1 MSGHGV
7 EPALHRVA
15 LRDATLATVLVVAAV
30 WAGSRAGRDLD
41 PALLGYL
48 GATIV
53 ATFAVTWRVS
63 AFWRRLPSAF
73 YGRALLAALR
83 DPRRARTA
91 FHAAATD
98 LGTQHFIAARSRTR
112 WLAHL
117 ALSLGTL
124 ASFAITL
131 PLVFGWMHFAADGQD
146 HYRPVVL
153 GIVLERFA
161 LDGVAAWL
169 VFHALALAGGAVAF
183 GATYFLSTRLRRR
196 ALPGVTDPGQ
206 ILPLALLLFV
216 ALSGLAL
223 PASRNHAELFPAVS
237 LLHEAAVM
245 VLLVALPFSK
255 LAHVLIRPLQLGA
268 RVVRAS
274 TDWIACAGCG
284 AVLAPRAQA
293 AAVGALLAARGARLT
308 GHLQQCPPCRR
319 RSTAAA
325 QARLLGARFHP
336 DLVDTGPRARAADAR
351 PYPLGKVA

>member
-1 MSGHGV
+1 VSGHGV

-15 LRDATLATVLVVAAV
+15 LRDATLATVLVVAAA
-30 WAGSRAGRDLD
+30 WAGSRGGRDLD

-91 FHAAATD
+91 FRAAATD
-98 LGTQHFIAARSRTR
+98 LGTQRFIAARSRTR

-124 ASFAITL
+124 ASFAITV

-153 GIVLERFA
+153 GIVLGRFA

-169 VFHALALAGGAVAF
+169 VFHALAIAGGAVAF
-183 GATYFLSTRLRRR
+183 GATYFLTARLRRR

-223 PASRNHAELFPAVS
+223 PASRNHAQLFAAVA
-237 LLHEAAVM
+237 LLHEAAVV
-245 VLLVALPFSK
+245 VLLVGLPFSK

-268 RVVRAS
+268 RVVHAS
-274 TDWIACAGCG
+274 TEWSACGMCG
-284 AVLAPRAQA
+284 TRLAPTVQV
-293 AAVGALLAARGARLT
+293 AAVQALLAARGASVT
-308 GHLQQCPPCRR
+308 PHLQQCTSCRR

-325 QARLLGARFHP
+325 QARLLGAGFHP
-336 DLVDTGPRARAADAR
+336 DLVDTRPHALAGHARPDALERAA
-351 PYPLGKVA
+351 

>member
-1 MSGHGV
+1 MSGYGA

-15 LRDATLATVLVVAAV
+15 LRDATLATALVVAAV

-53 ATFAVTWRVS
+53 ATFALTWRVS

-73 YGRALLAALR
+73 YGRALLTALR
-83 DPRRARTA
+83 DPWRARTV
-91 FHAAATD
+91 FHAAAID
-98 LGTQHFIAARSRTR
+98 LGTQRFIAARSRTR

-124 ASFAITL
+124 TSFAITV
-131 PLVFGWMHFAADGQD
+131 PLVFGWIHFAADGQD

-153 GIVLERFA
+153 GIVLGRFA
-161 LDGVAAWL
+161 LDGGAAWL
-169 VFHALALAGGAVAF
+169 AFHALALAGGAVAF
-183 GATYFLSTRLRRR
+183 GATYFLTARLRRR
-196 ALPGVTDPGQ
+196 ALPGVTDPGHV
-206 ILPLALLLFV
+206 LPLALLLFV

-237 LLHEAAVM
+237 LLHEAAVV
-245 VLLVALPFSK
+245 VLLVGLPFSK

-274 TDWIACAGCG
+274 TEWSACGMCG
-284 AVLAPRAQA
+284 ARLAPSVQV
-293 AAVGALLAARGARLT
+293 AAVQALLAARGARLA

-336 DLVDTGPRARAADAR
+336 DLVDTSPQARVPDAR
-351 PYPLGKVA
+351 PYTFGKVA